1 MFELFTMGTN
11 CVVFGVRRVQNMIQ
25 QIQLLRGVLPGV
37 QYQQKVTF
45 FFFHHLVHFWAKK
58 FMRAWKLCSFK
69 TYC

>member
-45 FFFHHLVHFWAKK
+45 FFSSSG
-58 FMRAWKLCSFK
+58 SFLGQEVYEGMK
-69 TYC
+69 TVFF